1 MGSLSAPK
9 YHVSFSVW
17 RLHLGRKLQVRG
29 AQGAH
34 SQLFNGQLPLFSLG
48 STTTSTMFTS
58 ETIDAL
64 INNDGDPTFMFLQPL
79 LPDTEPEVI
88 AALFE
93 SSSESDSDDSVNSF
107 VQKQTPT
114 EVDVE
119 GIVVAAEER
128 IREEQCQKK
137 PRKRRDYMPREYLGR
152 KGKEESHWYRRYL
165 SNDRRDEISN
175 GESNRDATAAQR
187 KLAGEFKTTFRVYF
201 SVFLRL
207 KDIVLEE
214 AIHDPTKKDILG
226 FSHDTELLLLG
237 SLHFIG
243 YDTTFQ
249 FIHSQTEI
257 DPETHRKFHHRWT
270 SGMAALKDQF
280 IYLPRTESELRFV
293 ADQYDCYGFPGCIG
307 SIDAVHIGWGKCPSS
322 WLPLFKGKEK
332 YPSVAFHVVVSAK
345 RFVQM
350 VSRLYC
356 GTYTDSTS
364 IRSVDDVLDL
374 LPSGSNWLRD
384 RDWYTTTV
392 NGEQKRFSGCYFIC
406 DGGYLRWRNLIGP
419 YEIPS
424 NNRLKRFCGVL

>member
-128 IREEQCQKK
+128 LREEQCQKK
-137 PRKRRDYMPREYLGR
+137 PRKRR
-152 KGKEESHWYRRYL
+152 SAHWVWNP
-165 SNDRRDEISN
+165 SEAWIS
-175 GESNRDATAAQR
+175 
-187 KLAGEFKTTFRVYF
+187 
-201 SVFLRL
+201 
-207 KDIVLEE
+207 VLQGGWE
-214 AIHDPTKKDILG
+214 
-226 FSHDTELLLLG
+226 
-237 SLHFIG
+237 G
-243 YDTTFQ
+243 Y
-249 FIHSQTEI
+249 
-257 DPETHRKFHHRWT
+257 
-270 SGMAALKDQF
+270 
-280 IYLPRTESELRFV
+280 
-293 ADQYDCYGFPGCIG
+293 
-307 SIDAVHIGWGKCPSS
+307 
-322 WLPLFKGKEK
+322 
-332 YPSVAFHVVVSAK
+332 
-345 RFVQM
+345 
-350 VSRLYC
+350 
-356 GTYTDSTS
+356 
-364 IRSVDDVLDL
+364 
-374 LPSGSNWLRD
+374 
-384 RDWYTTTV
+384 
-392 NGEQKRFSGCYFIC
+392 
-406 DGGYLRWRNLIGP
+406 
-419 YEIPS
+419 
-424 NNRLKRFCGVL
+424 